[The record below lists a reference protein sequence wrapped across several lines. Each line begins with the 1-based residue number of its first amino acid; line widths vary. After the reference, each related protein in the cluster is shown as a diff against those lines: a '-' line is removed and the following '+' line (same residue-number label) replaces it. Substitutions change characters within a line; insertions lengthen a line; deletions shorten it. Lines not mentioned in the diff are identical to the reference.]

1 MAVSVCVFHENPD
14 YTHAI
19 LYSNYTAFIIIL
31 IHFFSYSGYMYMQ
44 FNIVCYIA
52 LNAADVRLLKLYFY
66 NEHNNDKQNPYNIV
80 V

>member
-1 MAVSVCVFHENPD
+1 
-14 YTHAI
+14 
-19 LYSNYTAFIIIL
+19 
-31 IHFFSYSGYMYMQ
+31 MYMQ

-66 NEHNNDKQNPYNIV
+66 NERNNDEQNPYNIV